1 MNVNIKNAINAL
13 QKGKFIII
21 HDSDSRENEC
31 DFVIAGEFIKPEDIA
46 RMRIDGG
53 GMICIAVS
61 KEIAE
66 KIQLPFFSDIRDF
79 AAKKFKVLEKM
90 IDNDLKYDKKSAFS
104 ININFRGVFTGISDY
119 DRALTI
125 KKFSEFAKNLSEN
138 KDQNIKEFAKNFRT
152 PGHVHLLISR
162 GIEKRSGH
170 TELSTEILK
179 IAGITPVAC
188 ICEILDNETFKSK
201 SKEKVIEY
209 ANKHNIPFV
218 EGKEIKDLKIESK

>member
-1 MNVNIKNAINAL
+1 MTLNDAINAL

-31 DFVIAGEFIKPEDIA
+31 DFVIAGKFIKPEDVA

-125 KKFSEFAKNLSEN
+125 KKFAEFGQNLEN
-138 KDQNIKEFAKNFRT
+138 EKSMDEFAKNFRT

-162 GIEKRSGH
+162 GIEKRAGH